1 MTPMFCPLPPQ
12 FAADLAKIHDPL
24 GILGL
29 ARAMGPAY
37 RARFQDAFDDAL
49 AKAKIQTTNEGDEQ

>member
-1 MTPMFCPLPPQ
+1 LRPQ

-37 RARFQDAFDDAL
+37 RARFQEAFDVAL
-49 AKAKIQTTNEGDEQ
+49 AKAKIQTTNEGDEK